1 MKSSKSGGALGNHR
15 RYVSGS
21 KHCTHVRYM
30 FNNLPSFK
38 LDSDSLSITMY
49 IKVRTIANAKY
60 FFVFR
65 SPLRRRLGART
76 CENIF
81 GKSCSDEDF

>member
-1 MKSSKSGGALGNHR
+1 
-15 RYVSGS
+15 
-21 KHCTHVRYM
+21 M

>member
-1 MKSSKSGGALGNHR
+1 MKSSKRGGASGNHR

-30 FNNLPSFK
+30 FNNVPVFNLV
-38 LDSDSLSITMY
+38 SLFITMHREIRI
-49 IKVRTIANAKY
+49 IKKI